1 MYHISN
7 SYFNSAI
14 YKKAQEIGVLSK
26 HISDYLNTDLAPLSE
41 NGKENPDIYFSGDIV
56 QHSISLSTELLKAEA
71 SSFSEKKY
79 FHADTLKW
87 LTYKLTQN
95 CKRLQHCNSNGRD
108 FLLIFKKELKKFKK
122 LQKQWM
128 LTL

>member
-1 MYHISN
+1 MYHKSN

-14 YKKAQEIGVLSK
+14 YKKAQEIGMLSK
-26 HISDYLNTDLAPLSE
+26 YISDYLNTDLAPLSE
-41 NGKENPDIYFSGDIV
+41 NGQENPDIYFSGDIV

-79 FHADTLKW
+79 FHANTLDW
-87 LTYKLTQN
+87 LTYRLTQN
-95 CKRLQHCNSNGRD
+95 CKRLEHCSSNGRD
-108 FLLIFKKELKKFKK
+108 FLLILKKEIKKFKK
-122 LQKQWM
+122 LQKKWM

>member
-1 MYHISN
+1 MYNKSK

-14 YKKAQEIGVLSK
+14 YKKAQEIGMLSK
-26 HISDYLNTDLAPLSE
+26 HISDCLNTDLAPLSE
-41 NGKENPDIYFSGDIV
+41 NGQENPDVYFSGDIV
-56 QHSISLSTELLKAEA
+56 QHSILLSTELLKEEA

-79 FHADTLKW
+79 FHAHTLDW
-87 LTYKLTQN
+87 LTYRLTQN
-95 CKRLQHCNSNGRD
+95 CKRLEHCSSNGRD
-108 FLLIFKKELKKFKK
+108 FLLILKKEIKKFKK

>member
-1 MYHISN
+1 MYHKSK

-14 YKKAQEIGVLSK
+14 YKKAQEIGILSK
-26 HISDYLNTDLAPLSE
+26 HICDYLNTDLAPLSE
-41 NGKENPDIYFSGDIV
+41 DGQENPNIYFSGDIV

-79 FHADTLKW
+79 FHAHTLDW
-87 LTYKLTQN
+87 LTYRLTQN
-95 CKRLQHCNSNGRD
+95 CKRLEHCSSNGRD
-108 FLLIFKKELKKFKK
+108 FLLILKKEIKKFKK

>member
-1 MYHISN
+1 MYNKSK

-14 YKKAQEIGVLSK
+14 YKKAQEIGMLSK

-41 NGKENPDIYFSGDIV
+41 NGQENPDVYFSGDIV
-56 QHSISLSTELLKAEA
+56 QHSILLSTELLKAEA

-79 FHADTLKW
+79 FHAHTLDW
-87 LTYKLTQN
+87 LTYRLTQN
-95 CKRLQHCNSNGRD
+95 CKRLEHCSSNGRD
-108 FLLIFKKELKKFKK
+108 FLLILKKEIKKFKK

>member
-1 MYHISN
+1 MYQKRK

-14 YKKAQEIGVLSK
+14 YKKAQEIGILYK
-26 HISDYLNTDLAPLSE
+26 HICDYLNTDLAPLSE
-41 NGKENPDIYFSGDIV
+41 DGQENPNIYFSGDIV

-79 FHADTLKW
+79 FHAHTLDW
-87 LTYKLTQN
+87 LTYRLTQN
-95 CKRLQHCNSNGRD
+95 CKRLEHCSSNGRD
-108 FLLIFKKELKKFKK
+108 FLLILKKEIKKFKK

>member
-1 MYHISN
+1 MYNKSK

-14 YKKAQEIGVLSK
+14 YKKAQEIGMLSK
-26 HISDYLNTDLAPLSE
+26 HISDCLNTDLAPLSE
-41 NGKENPDIYFSGDIV
+41 NGQENPDVYFSGDIV
-56 QHSISLSTELLKAEA
+56 QHSILLSTELLKAEA

-79 FHADTLKW
+79 YHAHTLDW
-87 LTYKLTQN
+87 LTYRLTQN
-95 CKRLQHCNSNGRD
+95 CKRLEHCSSNGRD
-108 FLLIFKKELKKFKK
+108 FLLILKKEIKKFKK